1 MILYR
6 RNFQSFKRRG
16 DVDLN
21 VKTSYQGAVELN
33 VMNWDAINIGEKIIE
48 VRDSQKIYTNDIVE
62 IQQVV
67 DFGQVTERSHRIL
80 IIFNLKRDLDN
91 LGEKIIL

>member
-1 MILYR
+1 M
-6 RNFQSFKRRG
+6 QG
-16 DVDLN
+16 DDDLSI
-21 VKTSYQGAVELN
+21 KASYQGVVELN
-33 VMNWDAINIGEKIIE
+33 IVHWESIDNLGEKITE

-62 IQQVV
+62 IQQIV
-67 DFGQVTERSHRIL
+67 DFGRVTERSHRIL

>member
-1 MILYR
+1 MNIAAS
-6 RNFQSFKRRG
+6 FQGF
-16 DVDLN
+16 
-21 VKTSYQGAVELN
+21 VELN
-33 VMNWDAINIGEKIIE
+33 IIHWDATNLGETITE

-67 DFGQVTERSHRIL
+67 DFGRVTERSHKIL

>member
-1 MILYR
+1 MNI
-6 RNFQSFKRRG
+6 
-16 DVDLN
+16 
-21 VKTSYQGAVELN
+21 KTSYQGVVELRI
-33 VMNWDAINIGEKIIE
+33 MNWDAIDSLGEKITE

-67 DFGQVTERSHRIL
+67 DFGRVTERSHRIL

>member
-1 MILYR
+1 LEI
-6 RNFQSFKRRG
+6 
-16 DVDLN
+16 
-21 VKTSYQGAVELN
+21 KTSYQGATELRIR
-33 VMNWDAINIGEKIIE
+33 NWDAMDCLGEKIIE
-48 VRDSQKIYTNDIVE
+48 VRNSQKIYTNDIVE

-67 DFGQVTERSHRIL
+67 DFGRVTDEAHRIL

>member
-1 MILYR
+1 MNI
-6 RNFQSFKRRG
+6 
-16 DVDLN
+16 
-21 VKTSYQGAVELN
+21 KTSYQGVVELN
-33 VMNWDAINIGEKIIE
+33 IRNWDAINIGDTIAE

-67 DFGQVTERSHRIL
+67 DFGRVTERSHRIL
-80 IIFNLKRDLDN
+80 IIFNVKRDLDN

>member
-1 MILYR
+1 MSI
-6 RNFQSFKRRG
+6 
-16 DVDLN
+16 
-21 VKTSYQGAVELN
+21 KTYYQDAVELN
-33 VMNWDAINIGEKIIE
+33 IMNWDAINIGEKITE

-67 DFGQVTERSHRIL
+67 DFGRVTERSHRIL
-80 IIFNLKRDLDN
+80 IIFNLKRDLNN

>member
-1 MILYR
+1 MNI
-6 RNFQSFKRRG
+6 
-16 DVDLN
+16 
-21 VKTSYQGAVELN
+21 KTSYQGVVELN
-33 VMNWDAINIGEKIIE
+33 IRNWDAINIGDTITE

-67 DFGQVTERSHRIL
+67 DFGRVTERSHRIL
-80 IIFNLKRDLDN
+80 IIFNVKRDLDN

>member
-1 MILYR
+1 MNL
-6 RNFQSFKRRG
+6 
-16 DVDLN
+16 
-21 VKTSYQGAVELN
+21 KTSYQGATELRI
-33 VMNWDAINIGEKIIE
+33 MNWDGIDSLGEKIIE
-48 VRDSQKIYTNDIVE
+48 VRNSQKIYTNDIVE

-67 DFGQVTERSHRIL
+67 DFGRVTERSHRIL

>member
-1 MILYR
+1 MSI
-6 RNFQSFKRRG
+6 
-16 DVDLN
+16 
-21 VKTSYQGAVELN
+21 KTSYQEIVELN
-33 VMNWDAINIGEKIIE
+33 IVNWNGIDNLGEKITE
-48 VRDSQKIYTNDIVE
+48 VRNSQKIYTNDIVE

-67 DFGQVTERSHRIL
+67 DFGRVTDRSHRIL

>member
-1 MILYR
+1 MNII
-6 RNFQSFKRRG
+6 
-16 DVDLN
+16 
-21 VKTSYQGAVELN
+21 TSYQDAVELN
-33 VMNWDAINIGEKIIE
+33 VIHWDSLNIDQKIIE

-67 DFGQVTERSHRIL
+67 DFGRVTERSHRIL
-80 IIFNLKRDLDN
+80 IIFNLKRDLNN